1 MYAKY
6 FGLRK
11 SPFSMTPD
19 PAFLFLTD
27 QHREALVGLTYAITQ
42 RKGYVTLTGEVGTGK
57 TTLLA
62 RVLQFLPPS
71 KLQFSLIMNPT
82 LTPSEFLEL
91 VLLDFGIQDI
101 PSSKARRIWAL
112 QNLLLQGEAQGKV
125 SALIVDEAHK
135 LSPEVLEEI
144 RLLGNF
150 EATDKK
156 ILQIVLAGQPE
167 LDVALRR
174 TDLRQLK
181 QRISTRLLIRPLATE
196 EVGRYVRYRWL
207 RAGGGEPPFTPEA
220 LNRIAQVSRG
230 IPRVINSLC
239 DTALISA
246 CAEQS
251 SQVRESHVLEAVA
264 DLDLGALAVET
275 VPEQAISN
283 RPVVD
288 SQPSAATAETTP
300 VYSQQEHPLKEEDEP
315 SPSAAAETT
324 VLGLH
329 DSPVQ
334 ERNAAVS
341 KPSFWM
347 RWAGKLGFGPREET
361 T

>member
-1 MYAKY
+1 MNVYAQY

-11 SPFSMTPD
+11 NPFSMTPD
-19 PAFLFLTD
+19 PAFLFLTE

-42 RKGYVTLTGEVGTGK
+42 RQGYVTLTGEVGTGK

-91 VLLDFGIQDI
+91 ALLDFGVKDI
-101 PSSKARRIWAL
+101 PSSKARRIWIL
-112 QNLLLQGEAQGKV
+112 QNLLLKGEEEGKV
-125 SALIVDEAHK
+125 SALIVDEAHR

-150 EATDKK
+150 EATDRK

-167 LDVALRR
+167 LDVVLRR

-181 QRISTRLLIRPLATE
+181 QRISMRLFIRPLVRE
-196 EVGRYVRYRWL
+196 EVTKYIRHRWL
-207 RAGGGEPPFTPEA
+207 RAGGEEPPFSPEA
-220 LNRIAQVSRG
+220 LNRIAEVSRG
-230 IPRVINSLC
+230 VPRIINSLC
-239 DTALISA
+239 DNALISA
-246 CAEQS
+246 FAEGS
-251 SQVRESHVLEAVA
+251 ARVNESHVREAA
-264 DLDLGALAVET
+264 LDLDLGALTVENS
-275 VPEQAISN
+275 PE
-283 RPVVD
+283 
-288 SQPSAATAETTP
+288 ETINN
-300 VYSQQEHPLKEEDEP
+300 
-315 SPSAAAETT
+315 SPRLDCQFPAAAAEAGSVPLQKHDEPLPPAPAETFD
-324 VLGLH
+324 LPLH
-329 DSPVQ
+329 LPDATLP
-334 ERNAAVS
+334 
-341 KPSFWM
+341 KPSLWM